1 MTSPNYFKQLRKRF
15 GTRAKDLITRFTV
28 SFDEVKHYGRGYQ
41 SLNDESDRYTFN
53 ESQIEES
60 YIMGKDDE

>member
-1 MTSPNYFKQLRKRF
+1 MTSPNYFKQLRMRY
-15 GTRAKDLITRFTV
+15 GTKAKDFITRLTV
-28 SFDEVKHYGRGYQ
+28 QVDEVRHYGRGYQ

-53 ESQIEES
+53 ESQVEES

>member
-1 MTSPNYFKQLRKRF
+1 MRY
-15 GTRAKDLITRFTV
+15 GTKAKDFITRLTV
-28 SFDEVKHYGRGYQ
+28 QVDEVRHYGRGYQ

-53 ESQIEES
+53 ESQVEES